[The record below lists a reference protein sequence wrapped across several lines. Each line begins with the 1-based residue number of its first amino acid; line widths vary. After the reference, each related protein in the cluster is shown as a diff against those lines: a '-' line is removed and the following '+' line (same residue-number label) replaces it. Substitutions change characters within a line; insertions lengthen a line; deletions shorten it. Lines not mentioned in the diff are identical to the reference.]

1 MKNTIYISFFILL
14 LFSCSKQVTAPIVDK
29 TEVMTEKSEQM
40 ADKVMD
46 GVNTEVFRHQAPEA
60 GEARK
65 IALGKTESFV
75 LDNGLTVV
83 VAENHKLP
91 RVAVRMTLKNE
102 ALFEG
107 DEAGYTSIAGDLL
120 SRGTTTRT
128 KAQLDEEIDFIG
140 GNFNTFSN
148 GFFASSLK
156 KHSDKLMNIVSDV
169 IYNPSF
175 PEEEFAKIKKQTL
188 SGLAANATDPNAM
201 MSNVA
206 SALNYGKD
214 HAYGEVQTEETTENI
229 KLETCKNYVE
239 KYFTPSNAYLTIVGD
254 VTPSEAKR
262 MAIAYFGDWEDK
274 PIELHKNNS
283 AERPDG
289 TQVSFVN
296 KAGAVQSVV
305 RVTYPV
311 DLKPGA
317 PDAVKASVMNSI
329 LGGGFSSRLMQNL
342 REDKAFTYGARSSL
356 RTDPVV
362 GNFNASASVRN
373 EVTDSTIHEF
383 INELERIN
391 SSPVSSA
398 ELTGIKSYMAGG
410 FARSLESPETIARF
424 ALNKIRYNLPDDYY
438 DTYLQ
443 RLEAVTIADVQA
455 MAKKYIT
462 PQNANIV
469 VVGNKNEVADKLVKF
484 DSNGTIDFYDN
495 EGNIVEYQDVSADV
509 TAESVIAGYL
519 KAIGGKD
526 KLMTIKDITM
536 NLGADMMGQAIDML
550 LIQKEPGKLVT
561 KISTQGMTVQEIIF
575 DGENGKQGQMGQTVE
590 MSPEDVKRTRKQAVI
605 FPELQYAEMGSIAK
619 LVGTEN
625 INGADTY
632 QIDFTDEDGN
642 VSSAFFDTQSLLKVR
657 ELNSVDGPDGQKAMI
672 TQDFKDYQN
681 VDGIKI
687 PYERTTSGAGLP
699 APLKMTIKDVKFNSG
714 VEDSVFTVE

>member
-1 MKNTIYISFFILL
+1 MKNKIYISFIALL
-14 LFSCSKQVTAPIVDK
+14 LVSCSQKITTPIVDT
-29 TEVMTEKSEQM
+29 TEVMADKAEEM

-46 GVNTEVFRHQAPEA
+46 DVNTEAFRHQAPA
-60 GEARK
+60 ASEARK

-75 LDNGLTVV
+75 LDNGLTVI

-91 RVAVRMTLKNE
+91 RVAVRMSLKNE
-102 ALFEG
+102 AIFEG

-120 SRGTTTRT
+120 SRGTTNRT

-140 GNFNTFSN
+140 GNFNTFSG

-175 PEEEFAKIKKQTL
+175 PKEEFEKIKKQTL
-188 SGLAANATDPNAM
+188 SGLAASASDPNSM

-206 SALNYGKD
+206 SVLNYGKD
-214 HAYGEVQTEETTENI
+214 HAYGEIQTEETTENI

-254 VTPSEAKR
+254 VTPTEAKQ
-262 MAIAYFGDWEDK
+262 MANQYFGDWKDT
-274 PIELHKNNS
+274 PVAMHKNNS
-283 AERPDG
+283 VERPDG

-317 PDAVKASVMNSI
+317 PDAVKASVMNTI

-362 GNFNASASVRN
+362 GNFSASASVRN
-373 EVTDSTIHEF
+373 EVTDSTVHEF

-391 SSPVSSA
+391 AAPVTSD
-398 ELTGIKSYMAGG
+398 ELSGIKSFMAGG

-443 RLEAVTIADVQA
+443 KLEAVTVSDVQA
-455 MAKKYIT
+455 MAQKYIT

-484 DSNGTIDFYDN
+484 DTDGTIDFYDN
-495 EGNIVEYQDVSADV
+495 EGNIVEYQNVSADI
-509 TAESVIAGYL
+509 TAESVIDGYI

-526 KLMTIKDITM
+526 KLMTVKDITM
-536 NLGADMMGQAIDML
+536 NFGADMLGQPIDML

-561 KISTQGMTVQEIIF
+561 KITTQGLTVQEVVF
-575 DGENGKQGQMGQTVE
+575 DGEKGKQGQMGQTVD
-590 MSPEDVKRTRKQAVI
+590 MTPEDVKRTRKQAVI
-605 FPELQYAEMGSIAK
+605 FPELQYDKMGGTAK

-625 INGADTY
+625 IDGADTY
-632 QIDFTDEDGN
+632 QIDFTDNDGN
-642 VSSAFFDTQSLLKVR
+642 VTSSFFDVQSLLKVR
-657 ELNSVDGPDGQKAMI
+657 ELSSVDGPDGQKATI

-681 VDGIKI
+681 VDGILI

-699 APLKMTIKDVKFNSG
+699 APLKMTLKDVKLNSG
-714 VEDSVFTVE
+714 VEDSMFSVE